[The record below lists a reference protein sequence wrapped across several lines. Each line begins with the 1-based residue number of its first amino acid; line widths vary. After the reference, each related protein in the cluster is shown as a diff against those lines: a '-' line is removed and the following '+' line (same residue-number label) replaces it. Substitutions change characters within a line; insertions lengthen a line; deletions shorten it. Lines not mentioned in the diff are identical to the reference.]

1 MLNAKIQKC
10 NVDRSL
16 YKKRLSDSDIKKMLS
31 FVKRKKGKP
40 MPSARKY
47 YETMIEATGIE
58 GSWQNMR
65 SELQFLKMTLS
76 RANSWLNNVDFSRNN
91 KEKAIDYARD
101 CYCPYY
107 DQLVE
112 IFGSD
117 FKTSEELNKN
127 KNSSGS
133 DEKQNQAGTSKPRI
147 SRRESSPQKAK
158 LQNENVH
165 LQRIKTK
172 EAAEIEEKKVENQ
185 FLFRKLE
192 LEENERIALFEIK
205 MKYN

>member
-1 MLNAKIQKC
+1 MSNAKIQKF
-10 NVDRSL
+10 NIDRSL
-16 YKKRLSDSDIKKMLS
+16 YKKLSDSDIKKMLN
-31 FVKRKKGKP
+31 FVKRKKGQP

-47 YETMIEATGIE
+47 FETMIEETGIE

-91 KEKAIDYARD
+91 KEMAIDYARD
-101 CYCPYY
+101 RYCPYY

-117 FKTSEELNKN
+117 FKTLEALNKN
-127 KNSSGS
+127 NSSSGS

-147 SRRESSPQKAK
+147 SRRESSPQTAK
-158 LQNENVH
+158 LQNENIH
-165 LQRIKTK
+165 LQRIKTN
-172 EAAEIEEKKVENQ
+172 ETAEIEENKVKNQ
-185 FLFRKLE
+185 FLVRKLE
-192 LEENERIALFEIK
+192 LEENKRIALSEIK